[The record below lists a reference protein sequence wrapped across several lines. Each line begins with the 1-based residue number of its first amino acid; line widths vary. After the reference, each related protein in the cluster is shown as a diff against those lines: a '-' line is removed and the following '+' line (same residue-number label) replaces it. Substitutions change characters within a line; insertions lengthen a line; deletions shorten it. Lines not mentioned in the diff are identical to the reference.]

1 MTPNVFSPPLRGDF
15 FMRKTNKLVVSLL
28 STLSLSLACSPV
40 PASTSSITSVKSSF
54 ENSPSNQTYTGAIK
68 DLANKAK
75 GIVDSGIK
83 EFNNETLPHQAKDL
97 RKQIVRLRDILDV
110 YSHNFS
116 HELNL
121 WDDVRDDLDDGYTVV
136 GDFKDLFDTNQEA
149 VRALENGGQPEYKDK
164 KKLNERREKVLAWK
178 KQYFA
183 EGGLSEKIWVLFLDI
198 HELDSNNLVNSK
210 KYSDF
215 FWGGV
220 TAQPLASASP
230 AQNARRLIDAQADLA
245 VHEHPAVLEM
255 KDPSSEKNEIIFH
268 DHRKRLRTIVKVCN
282 VANSLTPETCA
293 TDAVKEIESLVVDL
307 GAIEDLIITG
317 RHLEDDGKKNKAEDA
332 YEDAKKKFKKLKSK
346 FEGKN
351 MIEAL
356 ERL

>member
-1 MTPNVFSPPLRGDF
+1 
-15 FMRKTNKLVVSLL
+15 MRKTAKIIIPALSIIAASVLFSRVSAAN
-28 STLSLSLACSPV
+28 TTNTQGAQ
-40 PASTSSITSVKSSF
+40 AAQNTTSNI
-54 ENSPSNQTYTGAIK
+54 TYTGAIK

-75 GIVDSGIK
+75 GVVDSGIK

-116 HELNL
+116 HELEL
-121 WDDVRDDLDDGYTVV
+121 WDDVRDGLDDGYTVV
-136 GDFKDLFDTNQEA
+136 GDFKDLFDTNQDA
-149 VRALENGGQPEYKDK
+149 VQALELGGQPEYKDQ

-183 EGGLSEKIWVLFLDI
+183 EGGLSEKVWVLFLDI
-198 HELDSNNLVNSK
+198 RELDPTNVINSK

-220 TAQPLASASP
+220 NAQPLPSASP
-230 AQNARRLIDAQADLA
+230 AQNARRLIDAQAELA
-245 VHEHPAVLEM
+245 VDEHPEVLEM

-268 DHRKRLRTIVKVCN
+268 DHRKRLRTIAKVCN

-293 TDAVKEIESLVVDL
+293 TDAVKEIESLVVKL
-307 GAIEDLIITG
+307 GEIEDLIITG
-317 RHLEDDGKKNKAEDA
+317 RHLEEDGKNKKAEDS
-332 YEDAKKKFKKLKSK
+332 YEDAKKKFKKFKSK

-356 ERL
+356 DRL